1 MEKNSVANISVE
13 MVDVD
18 LLNDQRKKLHELL
31 VVIDPKGK
39 NDLWGLLGLLDYI
52 CDKYEHLIT
61 PSDFGTCDTCE
72 KEYELSSREG
82 RCGDCGEC
90 AEHCTH
96 KTCNCGCGCEVPLD
110 WGTCVD
116 CGDGTHQNNN
126 ELSEYKN

>member
-1 MEKNSVANISVE
+1 MEKNSTTTISVE
-13 MVDVD
+13 MVDVEM
-18 LLNDQRKKLHELL
+18 LNDQRKKLHELL
-31 VVIDPKGK
+31 VVIDPRGK
-39 NDLWGLLGLLDYI
+39 NDLWGLLGMLDHI

-96 KTCNCGCGCEVPLD
+96 DCEHAFSTDGENGICMFCGADEIND
-110 WGTCVD
+110 E
-116 CGDGTHQNNN
+116 N
-126 ELSEYKN
+126 